1 MTIRSPLEQAAW
13 ALAEATPSYLGRPT
27 TPPLSWRLEGDLL
40 IVILA
45 DGRKVRGPMPIMQP
59 VRSKSASAL
68 ILKERVCPK
77 DGFSQVKSLTHT
89 RPNRKR

>member
-13 ALAEATPSYLGRPT
+13 ALAEATPSYLGQPT

-40 IVILA
+40 IVVLA

-59 VRSKSASAL
+59 VRSKSAAP
-68 ILKERVCPK
+68 ILKERV
-77 DGFSQVKSLTHT
+77 QVKSLTHT

>member
-40 IVILA
+40 IVVLA
-45 DGRKVRGPMPIMQP
+45 DGRKVRGPMPIPKP
-59 VRSKSASAL
+59 VQAKPSRPV
-68 ILKERVCPK
+68 IIPK
-77 DGFSQVKSLTHT
+77 IITPEPIHSPAPKLV
-89 RPNRKR
+89 RPKHKKG